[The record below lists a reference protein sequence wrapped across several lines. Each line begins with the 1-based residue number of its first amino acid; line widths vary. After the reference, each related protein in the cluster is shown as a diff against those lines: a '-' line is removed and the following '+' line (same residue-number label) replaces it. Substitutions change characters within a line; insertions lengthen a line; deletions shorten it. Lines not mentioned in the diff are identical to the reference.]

1 MSVPSWLSRHTLMFG
16 SVVGGFEPQVRRKS
30 RPKTTRREAS
40 PTRTHHSR
48 ATQAASNHLEDV
60 LVHGWEGNTLPR
72 PACGS
77 FLIKAPPSAR

>member
-16 SVVGGFEPQVRRKS
+16 SVVGGFEPPWVQKS

-60 LVHGWEGNTLPR
+60 LVHEWAKKYTP
-72 PACGS
+72 PAWQ
-77 FLIKAPPSAR
+77 KDVPY